1 MKRNKVIKDAVVIA
15 LSSSVF
21 QPTVTYSHDET
32 LGAGCGQATRII
44 NNSREMVEE
53 CAKYGVYLPL
63 ANGEVNYN
71 EDRAN
76 SMTVTGCKEIAGN
89 QSKKMG
95 FTPGDLTFVESPQIV
110 IDCQEFGINLN
121 NGNTFGEIGH

>member
-1 MKRNKVIKDAVVIA
+1 MRSNKIIKYAVAIA
-15 LSSSVF
+15 LSIGVL
-21 QPTVTYSHDET
+21 QPIASYSHDKT
-32 LGAGCGQATRII
+32 LGAGCGQATRFTD
-44 NNSREMVEE
+44 NSREMVDE
-53 CAKYGVYLPL
+53 CAKYGIYLQL

-76 SMTVTGCKEIAGN
+76 SMTATGCKEIAGN
-89 QSKKMG
+89 QSKSMG